1 MRTLLFAICVLGLV
15 GCKELGVRPA
25 GPLAKSLPVTQ
36 SGQPLPPAPAP
47 ATVASSP
54 PALRPTPPTLSVV
67 PGEVTADN
75 ATAVAQK
82 LAAELNT
89 DREATANAPVTVEV
103 SKVGRVKQP

>member
-1 MRTLLFAICVLGLV
+1 MRTILFAICVLGLV

-25 GPLAKSLPVTQ
+25 GPLAKSVPVVQ
-36 SGQPLPPAPAP
+36 SGQPLPPTP

-54 PALRPTPPTLSVV
+54 PALRPTPPTMLVT

-82 LAAELNT
+82 FAAELNT
-89 DREATANAPVTVEV
+89 DSKATANAPVTVEV
-103 SKVGRVKQP
+103 SKVGRMKP